1 MQRANTG
8 QASLISRTGDRAL
21 SEHHRKLKRQE
32 LNTTILI
39 RNSMTQELLGELANI
54 TVEGLMIISDQE
66 MSTNSIFQFRLEF
79 PESINGQTSIDL
91 GVDCL
96 WSRSAENFNR
106 HWSGYQIIDA
116 SPDALETIDEL
127 ISGYSE

>member
-1 MQRANTG
+1 
-8 QASLISRTGDRAL
+8 L
-21 SEHHRKLKRQE
+21 SEHHRKHQRQE

-39 RNSMTQELLGELANI
+39 RNAMDGAPIGELVNI

-66 MSTNSIFQFRLEF
+66 MATNSIFQFSLEL
-79 PESINGQTSIDL
+79 PEPIEGTNRIDL

-96 WSRSAENFNR
+96 WSRSAENVNR

-116 SPDALETIDEL
+116 SPEALEAIDALIG
-127 ISGYSE
+127 GYAS

>member
-1 MQRANTG
+1 M
-8 QASLISRTGDRAL
+8 
-21 SEHHRKLKRQE
+21 SEHHRKHQRQE

-39 RNSMTQELLGELANI
+39 RNAMSRELIGELVNI

-66 MSTNSIFQFRLEF
+66 MSTNSIFQFSLEL
-79 PESINGQTSIDL
+79 PEAINGASHIDL

-96 WSRSAENFNR
+96 WSRSAENVNR

-116 SPDALETIDEL
+116 SPEALAAIDAL
-127 ISGYSE
+127 ISGYAG

>member
-116 SPDALETIDEL
+116 SPDALVTIDEL

>member
-1 MQRANTG
+1 M
-8 QASLISRTGDRAL
+8 
-21 SEHHRKLKRQE
+21 SEHHRKHQRQE

-39 RNSMTQELLGELANI
+39 RNSMTREMIGELVNI

-66 MSTNSIFQFRLEF
+66 MATNSIFQFCLEL
-79 PESINGQTSIDL
+79 PEPINGIEQIEL

-96 WSRSAENFNR
+96 WSRSAENVNR

-116 SPDALETIDEL
+116 SPAALQTIDAL
-127 ISGYSE
+127 ISGYSG

>member
-1 MQRANTG
+1 M
-8 QASLISRTGDRAL
+8 
-21 SEHHRKLKRQE
+21 SEHHRKHQRQE

-39 RNSMTQELLGELANI
+39 RNAMNRDFIGELVNI

-66 MSTNSIFQFRLEF
+66 MSTNSIFQFSLEL
-79 PESINGQTSIDL
+79 PEPINGMTHIDL

-96 WSRSAENFNR
+96 WSRSAENVDR

-116 SPDALETIDEL
+116 SPEALETIDAL
-127 ISGYSE
+127 ISGYAG